1 MITPGNSNNRILYAA
16 VGVLLLTCGLLGG
29 LLLGSSRTAAPE
41 PVAVQQRVPARPV
54 ANLPP
59 ELTQLMR
66 TWMCPCGTC
75 RDALLDCVCDDA
87 NGAREVT
94 AYVRGLHAEGVPL
107 EEIRQRAIDRYGATI
122 VGGS

>member
-1 MITPGNSNNRILYAA
+1 MENNSRILYAA
-16 VGVLLLTCGLLGG
+16 VCVLLLACGLLGG
-29 LLLGSSRTAAPE
+29 LLLGSARTAPE
-41 PVAVQQRVPARPV
+41 AVPTQQSVAAARPV

-66 TWMCPCGTC
+66 TWMCPCGSC
-75 RDALLDCVCDDA
+75 QDALLDCACNDA

-94 AYVRGLHAEGVPL
+94 GYVRGLHAEGVPL
-107 EEIRQRAIDRYGATI
+107 EEIRKRAIERYGATV